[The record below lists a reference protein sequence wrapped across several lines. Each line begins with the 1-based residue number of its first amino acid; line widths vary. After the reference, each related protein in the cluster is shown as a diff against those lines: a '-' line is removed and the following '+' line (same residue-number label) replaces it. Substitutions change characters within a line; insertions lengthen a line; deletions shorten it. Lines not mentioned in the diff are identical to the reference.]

1 VCPSTVRF
9 RLHENWNFCRLL
21 GGDVRTPP
29 AEDCQ
34 SIRLFLA
41 LLSYLERSA
50 TQQNAIECN
59 AANQYDKDRHSK
71 RKGPDVPF
79 PGGSK
84 LI

>member
-1 VCPSTVRF
+1 VCLSTVSLPLSRE
-9 RLHENWNFCRLL
+9 LKLLPVL

-29 AEDCQ
+29 AEGCQ
-34 SIRLFLA
+34 AIRFFLG
-41 LLSYLERSA
+41 LLGYLKRSA
-50 TQQNAIECN
+50 THQNTKKCN